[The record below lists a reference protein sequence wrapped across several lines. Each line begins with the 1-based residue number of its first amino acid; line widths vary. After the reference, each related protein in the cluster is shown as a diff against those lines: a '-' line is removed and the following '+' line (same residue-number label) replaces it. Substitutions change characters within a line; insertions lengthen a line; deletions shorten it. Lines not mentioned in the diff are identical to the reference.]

1 MQALVGRCTDVVGS
15 LTVRCFCDARF
26 GTLSGVRSQLL
37 LRLRGSLRRLL
48 GSVLGN
54 RGVECRA
61 DDAMQHQ
68 AIQLGGIGWLLLLF
82 LNIVFSQWW
91 LEEVVEALIATHIRL
106 VHARVASTPRCHVD
120 ESPFALLGKLLFV
133 QRTAREPFVHGHAQ

>member
-1 MQALVGRCTDVVGS
+1 MQALVGRCTDVVCS
-15 LTVRCFCDARF
+15 LTVRCFSDARF
-26 GTLSGVRSQLL
+26 GTLSGIRSQLL
-37 LRLRGSLRRLL
+37 LRLRASLGRLLRR
-48 GSVLGN
+48 VLGN

-61 DDAMQHQ
+61 HNAMQHQ
-68 AIQLGGIGWLLLLF
+68 AIQLGGVGWLLLLF
-82 LNIVFSQWW
+82 LVIVFSRWR
-91 LEEVVEALIATHIRL
+91 LKEVVEALVATHIRL